1 MYWKC
6 LILEEFGGNWLW
18 WLCREVWM
26 RMMKT
31 QNWLS
36 LFVLFWSTELDRASK
51 HRSPRWELPS
61 TQEIV
66 SLLSFYISVLPFALF
81 SVSLPP
87 PPPSIPCIPS
97 SPSSKNPL
105 EEKVWVG
112 RAFIF
117 SNTVENNERRFGFEE
132 NRGNTNWNLRPLMTS
147 RCSLC

>member
-81 SVSLPP
+81 SVSLFPLNP
-87 PPPSIPCIPS
+87 LYPLIS
-97 SPSSKNPL
+97 SSKNPL

-117 SNTVENNERRFGFEE
+117 SNTVENNERIFGFEE